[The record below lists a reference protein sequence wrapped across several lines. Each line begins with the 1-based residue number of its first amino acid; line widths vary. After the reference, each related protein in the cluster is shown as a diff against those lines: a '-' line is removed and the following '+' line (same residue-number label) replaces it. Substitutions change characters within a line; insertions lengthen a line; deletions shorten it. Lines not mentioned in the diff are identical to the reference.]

1 MNIQLLKQAIKK
13 TNSTLFTVRFIK
25 SDGTE
30 RTMYCKTGVK
40 RHLSKRPDKRVLQNT
55 NPNIVRVF
63 DMESKSYKSFKLD
76 YVLEF
81 KCKNVILK

>member
-1 MNIQLLKQAIKK
+1 MNIETLKKAIKK

-25 SDGTE
+25 ADGTE

-40 RHLSKRPDKRVLQNT
+40 RFLSKKT
-55 NPNIVRVF
+55 NKKVVKSNDNLVRVF
-63 DMESKSYKSFKLD
+63 DAESKSYKSFKLD
-76 YVLEF
+76 SVLEF